1 MTNNIINVIGD
12 FLGIGLIKCDYKRS
26 FEAIE
31 PVSLFTCADVANN
44 RNEKVA
50 DLTIKVEIKFKNNDV
65 CNFAFLAQFSLTDVD
80 AFKNLKNEEKQ
91 LAKKQMFSIAFPFVR
106 QTITSLMTDSFG
118 TIQLPLINILDVP
131 DITKGVVF
139 IRK

>member
-1 MTNNIINVIGD
+1 MTNNIVNVIGD

-26 FEAIE
+26 FTATK
-31 PVSLFTCADVANN
+31 PVSLFTCADATNN
-44 RNEKVA
+44 RDEKVA
-50 DLTIKVEIKFKNNDV
+50 DLTIKVDINFKNDDV
-65 CNFAFLAQFSLTDVD
+65 CKFEFLAQFSLIDVE
-80 AFKNLKNEEKQ
+80 AFKALKSEEKQ
-91 LAKKQMFSIAFPFVR
+91 MVKKQMFSIAFPFAR